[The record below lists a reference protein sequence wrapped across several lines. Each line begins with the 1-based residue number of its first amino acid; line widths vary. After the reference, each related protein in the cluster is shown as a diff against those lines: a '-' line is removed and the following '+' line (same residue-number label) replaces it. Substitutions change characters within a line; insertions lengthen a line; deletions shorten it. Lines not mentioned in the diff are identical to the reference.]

1 MSKIVWLVGV
11 GGIFYSQIS
20 VIRCNAVQSE
30 VGSKKSQ
37 RRGSE
42 RTLVQML
49 MFSCFGL
56 VGLVNLCLATT
67 MEYGVTRDIYANSTA
82 DNPSILSYPYMR

>member
-30 VGSKKSQ
+30 VGLKKSQ
-37 RRGSE
+37 RGAVSE
-42 RTLVQML
+42 PWFR
-49 MFSCFGL
+49 C
-56 VGLVNLCLATT
+56 
-67 MEYGVTRDIYANSTA
+67 
-82 DNPSILSYPYMR
+82 